1 MIVVS
6 ELETQDGMRHLFEAP
21 IIREQVNTMK
31 ARRDTPLKELLGKKK
46 VGSEFLPT
54 TGRC

>member
-1 MIVVS
+1 VIVVS

-21 IIREQVNTMK
+21 IIREQINTMK